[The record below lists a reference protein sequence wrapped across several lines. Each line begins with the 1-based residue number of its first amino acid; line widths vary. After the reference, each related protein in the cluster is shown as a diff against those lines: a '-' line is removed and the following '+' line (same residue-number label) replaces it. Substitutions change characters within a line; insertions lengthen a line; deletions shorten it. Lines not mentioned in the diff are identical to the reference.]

1 MGAGNAKLAFGHY
14 AGRVPPNS
22 MLALVFMA
30 LTAMDKDDPPLFWGG
45 HQSIA
50 VNVLGRRG
58 EYTDAD
64 ARAVRRLITPLFQ
77 VGAIEV
83 YQHASVRRQGSS
95 TVCYR
100 LNLHPDVG
108 RFPSYEQ
115 SVT

>member
-1 MGAGNAKLAFGHY
+1 MGASNAKLAYGHY
-14 AGRVPPNS
+14 AGKVPPLS

-30 LTAMDKDDPPLFWGG
+30 LTSLDKDDPPLFWGG

-64 ARAVRRLITPLFQ
+64 ARAVRRLITPLFAA
-77 VGAIEV
+77 GAIEV
-83 YQHASVRRQGSS
+83 HRRSAPRGQGPS

-100 LNLHPDVG
+100 LNLHPDIG
-108 RFPSYEQ
+108 RNTSCE
-115 SVT
+115 